1 MKTFNTIADYKVAL
15 NELLSELDTNRKKL
29 HLLRG
34 EMADYKYIIE
44 HLEESLTYSL
54 RHGRHIAWY
63 MGEMYTRRD
72 LWQLKRELAYATEAY
87 NHLKK

>member
-34 EMADYKYIIE
+34 EIADFKYIIE
-44 HLEESLTYSL
+44 HLEESFKSG
-54 RHGRHIAWY
+54 RHGHHIAWY
-63 MGEMYTRRD
+63 MGERYTRRE
-72 LWQLKRELAYATEAY
+72 LLQLKAELDYATLKY